1 MGRKKDNSKG
11 KRKSYRYKD
20 VIPVGAFTD
29 SADRDNNSARTFE
42 YVAERRITMKKIRT
56 KLMMMFGNKQG
67 MEMVQVAILV
77 AIAVAVG
84 IIFKSSIVDFV
95 NRIFG
100 NLDAANF

>member
-1 MGRKKDNSKG
+1 M
-11 KRKSYRYKD
+11 KRIR
-20 VIPVGAFTD
+20 A
-29 SADRDNNSARTFE
+29 
-42 YVAERRITMKKIRT
+42 KIAVV
-56 KLMMMFGNKQG
+56 LGNKKG

-95 NRIFG
+95 NRVFG

>member
-1 MGRKKDNSKG
+1 MTPG
-11 KRKSYRYKD
+11 KSHGGASYIK
-20 VIPVGAFTD
+20 
-29 SADRDNNSARTFE
+29 NN
-42 YVAERRITMKKIRT
+42 ERRYSMKKIAQ
-56 KLMMMFGNKQG
+56 KMMLMISNKKG

>member
-1 MGRKKDNSKG
+1 
-11 KRKSYRYKD
+11 
-20 VIPVGAFTD
+20 
-29 SADRDNNSARTFE
+29 
-42 YVAERRITMKKIRT
+42 MKKIRT
-56 KLMMMFGNKQG
+56 KLKVLLGNRQG

-84 IIFKSSIVDFV
+84 IIFKSSVVDFV

>member
-1 MGRKKDNSKG
+1 MRKIRKKLTKMLCN
-11 KRKSYRYKD
+11 RK
-20 VIPVGAFTD
+20 
-29 SADRDNNSARTFE
+29 
-42 YVAERRITMKKIRT
+42 
-56 KLMMMFGNKQG
+56 G

>member
-1 MGRKKDNSKG
+1 M
-11 KRKSYRYKD
+11 KR
-20 VIPVGAFTD
+20 
-29 SADRDNNSARTFE
+29 
-42 YVAERRITMKKIRT
+42 IRT
-56 KLMMMFGNKQG
+56 KLALLLCNKKG

-100 NLDAANF
+100 KLDAANF